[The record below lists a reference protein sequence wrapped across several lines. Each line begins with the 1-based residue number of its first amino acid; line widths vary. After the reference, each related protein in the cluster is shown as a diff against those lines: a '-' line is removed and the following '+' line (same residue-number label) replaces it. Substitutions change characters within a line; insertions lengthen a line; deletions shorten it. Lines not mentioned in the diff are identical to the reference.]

1 MSILYCIQFVLQRFR
16 PNDLACPG
24 HLFLRCSGNL
34 LHCVGSGDPSW
45 STAAQQDSTEDCED
59 DDAVSVVSMSSDN
72 DDATTMTMPLVISH
86 RNAESDW
93 EFPSPGGRHSRMLQV
108 RRSKTARSFISA
120 VHFQHLYSHIVRR
133 CSTV

>member
-1 MSILYCIQFVLQRFR
+1 MTLLALAIFFFGVVAICCIVLG
-16 PNDLACPG
+16 LAIQ
-24 HLFLRCSGNL
+24 
-34 LHCVGSGDPSW
+34 VW

-108 RRSKTARSFISA
+108 RKKQNCAKF
-120 VHFQHLYSHIVRR
+120 H
-133 CSTV
+133 